1 MRELRYKLIP
11 HFNPNLA
18 SNCLKHVLQKPH
30 PLWWYQW
37 IKPHLHTW
45 RAQRFVAPPLAL
57 AQPMAAHSVW
67 QTGVLQPAAAVIGW
81 CQSQRA
87 GTFLTLTHH
96 SQTDHWLSTTSVK
109 NTNKYHKSFMTKI
122 YSKVLKQW
130 YALYVLLHSYKEHES
145 CRWYEM
151 YSNFFNSLWSNS
163 VINLGQHWFR

>member
-18 SNCLKHVLQKPH
+18 SNCLKHVLQKPT
-30 PLWWYQW
+30 PLM
-37 IKPHLHTW
+37 IISMNK
-45 RAQRFVAPPLAL
+45 APPTYLESTEICCSA
-57 AQPMAAHSVW
+57 PCSGSTNGSSFCVTDRRVAASCSRNWLMSVSEGRDIPNTDTSLTNRPLVKHHICEKYK
-67 QTGVLQPAAAVIGW
+67 QI
-81 CQSQRA
+81 SQQ
-87 GTFLTLTHH
+87 FYDKDY
-96 SQTDHWLSTTSVK
+96 SQ
-109 NTNKYHKSFMTKI
+109 I
-122 YSKVLKQW
+122 LKQW